1 MPRITPRRLAGVAA
15 ASTAAALLAAPAA
28 FAGTASVEN
37 GIARYQAENGEDN
50 SVIVSESPHPTN
62 PQFKVVTFRDVVQV
76 DAGPGCA
83 LDSAFIATCNVPA
96 TTTLIRAGL
105 EDLSDGLQPSSSL
118 VSMGFS
124 VEGDGDGDR
133 LVGTARRDVLDGVDG
148 NDTLLGNDG
157 NDSLEGATGEDNLYG
172 GFGEDDIY
180 GGPQT
185 DRINAGP
192 DNEYVDAGVGDD
204 QVIGG
209 AGGDRLYGYYGDD
222 ILNADDGMGGDSIDC
237 GPGFDRAIFNDG
249 DQVNATNCEILQ
261 PA

>member
-1 MPRITPRRLAGVAA
+1 MPRITPLVMAGAL
-15 ASTAAALLAAPAA
+15 TATVTLLAAPPAL
-28 FAGTASVEN
+28 AGTASVEN
-37 GIARYQAENGEDN
+37 GIARYQADNGEDN
-50 SVIVSESPHPTN
+50 SLIVSEAPHPTN
-62 PQFKVVTFRDVVQV
+62 ALLKVVTFRDVVQV
-76 DAGPGCA
+76 GAGPGCA
-83 LDSAFIATCNVPA
+83 IDSAFITSCSVPIS
-96 TTTLIRAGL
+96 TSLVRAGL

-133 LVGTARRDVLDGVDG
+133 LVGSSRRDVLDGVDG

-172 GFGEDDIY
+172 GFGEDTIY
-180 GGPQT
+180 GGPQA

-192 DNEYVDAGVGDD
+192 DDDYVDAGVGDD

-222 ILNADDGMGGDSIDC
+222 TLNADDGMGGDSIDC